1 MSESAVATRYAE
13 AFCGLAHERDVL
25 AEAVGALESLREP
38 LEPAVERIFANPQV
52 SAERRHEVLDRLL
65 PDAGEED
72 TVGSLVR
79 RFCKLLIDKD
89 RFRHFASI
97 VRACR
102 DQADRLTGRKRARVE
117 VPYRLD
123 ETGRERLRGRLG
135 GMFDAEIVLD
145 ETVDPQLEAGLR
157 VQVDDILID
166 HDVRSQLDRMR
177 ERFHFP
183 SH

>member
-13 AFCGLAHERDVL
+13 AFCDLARERGVL
-25 AEAVGALESLREP
+25 EEAVGTLESLREP
-38 LEPAVERIFANPQV
+38 LEPAITRIFANPQV
-52 SAERRHEVLDRLL
+52 SPERRHEVLDRLL
-65 PDAGEED
+65 PEVEED
-72 TVGSLVR
+72 PVGSLVR

-89 RFRHFASI
+89 RFRHFPAI

-102 DQADRLTGRKRARVE
+102 TQADRLSGRKRARVE

-123 ETGRERLRGRLG
+123 ETGRERLRGSLG
-135 GMFDAEIVLD
+135 RMFDAEVVLD

-166 HDVRSQLDRMR
+166 HDVRSQLETLR
-177 ERFHFP
+177 ERFRSP
-183 SH
+183 SR